1 LIQLGE
7 SKQANCLKN
16 LFPDSIEL
24 ILNFTIQYSSMK
36 SIFTLLFALFFVL
49 QLNAQTWNF
58 EAGNN
63 ITRYIFTNSAG
74 NNPDF
79 LKSGSGFHLGLSL
92 ENKLSK
98 AFVYDLGLAY
108 NQYNN
113 VGDVQNIPFSYQTD
127 FMGLTGGIGPS
138 YTGLHGLTVSAKA
151 SAAVQT
157 LISGTQF
164 LQNKYLDLASD
175 DQFSGLKFSVGYTL
189 SITKKVNDQ
198 ISVYTSFQHLDTN
211 TFGSSTLNFVP
222 STFSFGLKIAT
233 K

>member
-1 LIQLGE
+1 
-7 SKQANCLKN
+7 
-16 LFPDSIEL
+16 
-24 ILNFTIQYSSMK
+24 MR
-36 SIFTLLFALFFVL
+36 SIFTLLFALFFVSSL
-49 QLNAQTWNF
+49 QAQTWNF
-58 EAGNN
+58 ETGNN
-63 ITRYIFTNSAG
+63 ITRYVFTNSAG

-79 LKSGSGFHLGLSL
+79 LKSSSGLHLALSR

-98 AFVYDLGLAY
+98 VFVYDLGLAY

-113 VGDVQNIPFSYQTD
+113 VGDVQNIPFSYQAD

-138 YTGLHGLTVSAKA
+138 YTGLHGLTVAAKA

-157 LISGTQF
+157 LINGTQF
-164 LQNKYLDLASD
+164 LQNRYVDLAGD
-175 DQFSGLKFSVGYTL
+175 DQFTGLKLSVGFTL

-198 ISVYTSFQHLDTN
+198 VSVYTSFQHLDTN
-211 TFGSSTLNFVP
+211 TFGSSTLNFIP

>member
-1 LIQLGE
+1 
-7 SKQANCLKN
+7 
-16 LFPDSIEL
+16 
-24 ILNFTIQYSSMK
+24 MR
-36 SIFTLLFALFFVL
+36 SIFTLLIALFFISSL
-49 QLNAQTWNF
+49 QAQTWNF
-58 EAGNN
+58 ETGNN
-63 ITRYIFTNSAG
+63 ITRYVFTNSAG

-79 LKSGSGFHLGLSL
+79 LKSSSGLHLALSR

-98 AFVYDLGLAY
+98 VFVYDIGLAY

-113 VGDVQNIPFSYQTD
+113 VGDVQNIPFSYHAD

-157 LISGTQF
+157 LINGTQF
-164 LQNKYLDLASD
+164 LQNRYLDLADD
-175 DQFSGLKFSVGYTL
+175 DQFSGLKFSVGFTL

-198 ISVYTSFQHLDTN
+198 MAVYTSFQHLDTN

>member
-1 LIQLGE
+1 
-7 SKQANCLKN
+7 
-16 LFPDSIEL
+16 
-24 ILNFTIQYSSMK
+24 MR
-36 SIFTLLFALFFVL
+36 SIFTLLIVVFFTSTIT
-49 QLNAQTWNF
+49 AQSWNF

-63 ITRYIFTNSAG
+63 LTRYVFTNSAG
-74 NNPDF
+74 INPDF
-79 LKSGSGFHLGLSL
+79 LKSSSGLHLALSR

-98 AFVYDLGLAY
+98 VFVYDIGLAY
-108 NQYNN
+108 NQYNS

-138 YTGLHGLTVSAKA
+138 YSGLHGLTVSAKA

-157 LISGTQF
+157 LLNGTQF
-164 LQNKYLDLASD
+164 LQNRYLDLAGD
-175 DQFSGLKFSVGYTL
+175 DQFTGLKLSVGFTL

-198 ISVYTSFQHLDTN
+198 MSVYTSFQHLDTN
-211 TFGSSTLNFVP
+211 TFGTSTLNFIP

>member
-1 LIQLGE
+1 
-7 SKQANCLKN
+7 
-16 LFPDSIEL
+16 
-24 ILNFTIQYSSMK
+24 MK
-36 SIFTLLFALFFVL
+36 LIFTLLTALFFVSSL
-49 QLNAQTWNF
+49 SAQTWNF

-63 ITRYIFTNSAG
+63 ITRYVFTNSAG

-79 LKSGSGFHLGLSL
+79 LKSSSGIHLSL
-92 ENKLSK
+92 SRENKISK

-113 VGDVQNIPFSYQTD
+113 VGDVQNIPFSYQAD

-151 SAAVQT
+151 SAAAQLLT
-157 LISGTQF
+157 NGTQF
-164 LQNKYLDLASD
+164 LQNHFVDLASD
-175 DQFSGLKFSVGYTL
+175 NQFSGLKFSVGFTL

-198 ISVYTSFQHLDTN
+198 MSVYTSFQHLDTN

>member
-1 LIQLGE
+1 
-7 SKQANCLKN
+7 
-16 LFPDSIEL
+16 
-24 ILNFTIQYSSMK
+24 MR
-36 SIFTLLFALFFVL
+36 SIFTLLIALFFISSL
-49 QLNAQTWNF
+49 QAQTWNF
-58 EAGNN
+58 ETGNN
-63 ITRYIFTNSAG
+63 ITRYVFTNSAG

-79 LKSGSGFHLGLSL
+79 LKSSSGLHLALSR

-98 AFVYDLGLAY
+98 VFVYDIGLAY

-113 VGDVQNIPFSYQTD
+113 VGDVQNIPFSYQAD

-157 LISGTQF
+157 LMNGTQF
-164 LQNKYLDLASD
+164 LQNRYLDLADD
-175 DQFSGLKFSVGYTL
+175 DQFSGLKFSVGFTL

-222 STFSFGLKIAT
+222 STFSFGLKMAT

>member
-1 LIQLGE
+1 
-7 SKQANCLKN
+7 
-16 LFPDSIEL
+16 
-24 ILNFTIQYSSMK
+24 MR
-36 SIFTLLFALFFVL
+36 SIFTLLIALFFISSL
-49 QLNAQTWNF
+49 QAQTWNF
-58 EAGNN
+58 ESGNN
-63 ITRYIFTNSAG
+63 ITRYVFTNSAG

-79 LKSGSGFHLGLSL
+79 LKSSSGLHLALSR

-98 AFVYDLGLAY
+98 VFVYDLGLAY

-113 VGDVQNIPFSYQTD
+113 VGDVQNIPFSYQAD

-157 LISGTQF
+157 LINGTQF
-164 LQNKYLDLASD
+164 LQNRYLDLSDD
-175 DQFSGLKFSVGYTL
+175 DQFSGLKFSVGFTL

-198 ISVYTSFQHLDTN
+198 LSVYTSFQHLDTN

>member
-1 LIQLGE
+1 
-7 SKQANCLKN
+7 
-16 LFPDSIEL
+16 
-24 ILNFTIQYSSMK
+24 MR
-36 SIFTLLFALFFVL
+36 SIFTLLIALFFISSL
-49 QLNAQTWNF
+49 QAQTWNF
-58 EAGNN
+58 ESGNN
-63 ITRYIFTNSAG
+63 ITRYVFTNSAG

-79 LKSGSGFHLGLSL
+79 LKSSSGLHLALSR

-98 AFVYDLGLAY
+98 VFVYDLGLAY

-113 VGDVQNIPFSYQTD
+113 VGDVQNIPFSYQAD

-157 LISGTQF
+157 LINGTQF
-164 LQNKYLDLASD
+164 LQNRYLDLAND
-175 DQFSGLKFSVGYTL
+175 DQFSGLKFSVGFTL

>member
-1 LIQLGE
+1 
-7 SKQANCLKN
+7 
-16 LFPDSIEL
+16 
-24 ILNFTIQYSSMK
+24 MR
-36 SIFTLLFALFFVL
+36 SIFTLLIALFFVSSL
-49 QLNAQTWNF
+49 QAQTWNL
-58 EAGNN
+58 ETGNN
-63 ITRYIFTNSAG
+63 ITRYVFTNSAG
-74 NNPDF
+74 NNPNF
-79 LKSGSGFHLGLSL
+79 LKSSSGLHLALSR

-98 AFVYDLGLAY
+98 VFVYDIGLAY

-113 VGDVQNIPFSYQTD
+113 VGDVQNIPFSYQAD

-157 LISGTQF
+157 LMNGTQF
-164 LQNKYLDLASD
+164 LQNRYLDLADD
-175 DQFSGLKFSVGYTL
+175 DQFSGLKFSVGFTL

-198 ISVYTSFQHLDTN
+198 MSVYTSFQLLDTN

-222 STFSFGLKIAT
+222 STFSFGLKMAT

>member
-1 LIQLGE
+1 
-7 SKQANCLKN
+7 
-16 LFPDSIEL
+16 
-24 ILNFTIQYSSMK
+24 MK
-36 SIFTLLFALFFVL
+36 FIFTLLITLFFVSSL
-49 QLNAQTWNF
+49 QAQTWNL

-63 ITRYIFTNSAG
+63 ITRYVFTNSSG

-79 LKSGSGFHLGLSL
+79 LKSSSGLHLSL
-92 ENKLSK
+92 SRENKLSK
-98 AFVYDLGLAY
+98 AFVYDVGLAY

-113 VGDVQNIPFSYQTD
+113 VGDVQNIPFSYQAD

-157 LISGTQF
+157 LMNGTQF
-164 LQNKYLDLASD
+164 LQNRYLDLADD
-175 DQFSGLKFSVGYTL
+175 DQFSGLKFSVGFTL

-198 ISVYTSFQHLDTN
+198 MAVYTSFQHLDTN

>member
-1 LIQLGE
+1 
-7 SKQANCLKN
+7 
-16 LFPDSIEL
+16 
-24 ILNFTIQYSSMK
+24 MR
-36 SIFTLLFALFFVL
+36 SIFTLLVALFFASSL
-49 QLNAQTWNF
+49 QAQTWNF

-63 ITRYIFTNSAG
+63 ITRYVFTNSAG

-79 LKSGSGFHLGLSL
+79 LKSSSGLHLALSR

-98 AFVYDLGLAY
+98 AFVYDLGLVY

-127 FMGLTGGIGPS
+127 FMGLAGGIGPS

-157 LISGTQF
+157 LINGTQF

>member
-1 LIQLGE
+1 
-7 SKQANCLKN
+7 
-16 LFPDSIEL
+16 
-24 ILNFTIQYSSMK
+24 MR
-36 SIFTLLFALFFVL
+36 SIFTLLIALFFVSSL
-49 QLNAQTWNF
+49 QAQTWNF
-58 EAGNN
+58 ETGNN
-63 ITRYIFTNSAG
+63 ITRYVFTNSAG

-79 LKSGSGFHLGLSL
+79 LKSSSGLHLALSR

-98 AFVYDLGLAY
+98 VFVYDLGLAY

-113 VGDVQNIPFSYQTD
+113 VGDVQNIPFSYQAD

-157 LISGTQF
+157 LINGTQF
-164 LQNKYLDLASD
+164 LQNRYLDLSDD
-175 DQFSGLKFSVGYTL
+175 DQFSGLKFSVGFTL

-198 ISVYTSFQHLDTN
+198 MAVYTSFQHLDTN